1 MGVGSQAS
9 QGVNDAGTVTEV
21 PKYVTQITIFVLTA
35 GPRGK
40 FFLTRTVEEGLL
52 GNYAPQTTAYC

>member
-35 GPRGK
+35 G
-40 FFLTRTVEEGLL
+40 TRTVEEGLL